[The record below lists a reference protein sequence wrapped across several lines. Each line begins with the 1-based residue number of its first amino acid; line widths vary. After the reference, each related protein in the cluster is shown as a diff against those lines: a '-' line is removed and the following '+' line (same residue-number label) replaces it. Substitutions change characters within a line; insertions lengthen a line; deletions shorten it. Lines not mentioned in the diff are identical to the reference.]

1 MKRLFGAILLSSLL
15 VLSLAACSHTHNFD
29 ERQTTVEASCE
40 EPGLKIQECRCGDQ
54 KHSQIPPLGHQYE
67 ISEEVEPSCQVEG
80 SITYVCVRCKHSYTE
95 PTELRK
101 YTATELNDMYLESVG
116 ELVVY
121 DKQNKQI
128 SLGSCFVYTKDGML
142 VTNYHVIEGGYSAEI
157 TIGHRTYRVSS
168 VVDYDK
174 KLDLAILKIP
184 ATNLQPVK
192 ICRLEHKTGETVYAL
207 GNSQGLTSTFSKGM
221 ITYSDRESEGVHYVQ
236 HDAAISSGNS
246 GGPLINE
253 YGEVIGINTWTLKDS
268 QNLNFAIRIGQ
279 IGKLEL
285 GWARPMKE
293 FYEKEHNNAYKR
305 LSEYLLENGTYD
317 REFGSYALTLDQ
329 VRGESFYYT
338 VWVEY
343 VPNQEL
349 LNLWFSA
356 NNDFHTVVQVDK
368 RCSGRYDWYCFDEYY
383 EVAGILK
390 AETFTYDSTLP
401 YDHNTTPSDYA
412 LEDMRKT
419 AASGIGIVCD
429 CVTAKLRKIGVT
441 AYGFGF
447 SNV

>member
-1 MKRLFGAILLSSLL
+1 MKRLFGVILLSSLL

-67 ISEEVEPSCQVEG
+67 IGEEVEPSCQVEG

-285 GWARPMKE
+285 GWARPMRE
-293 FYEKEHNNAYKR
+293 FYEKELNAFQK
-305 LSEYLLENGTYD
+305 LATHLEENGTYRPEYGTYMLMLDTVND
-317 REFGSYALTLDQ
+317 RDLHYKLWAEYAPDQAVVDFFLSLDS
-329 VRGESFYYT
+329 EYNT
-338 VWVEY
+338 VL
-343 VPNQEL
+343 QL
-349 LNLWFSA
+349 DRS
-356 NNDFHTVVQVDK
+356 
-368 RCSGRYDWYCFDEYY
+368 CSGSYDWYYFDDDFEM
-383 EVAGILK
+383 
-390 AETFTYDSTLP
+390 F
-401 YDHNTTPSDYA
+401 
-412 LEDMRKT
+412 
-419 AASGIGIVCD
+419 GIVNAHTWTYETELIYD
-429 CVTAKLRKIGVT
+429 YTDATYRDTAESIRGIASTSVTLICKCITSSFWKIGVT
-441 AYGFGF
+441 ASDFGF
-447 SNV
+447 VNF

>member
-67 ISEEVEPSCQVEG
+67 IGEEVEPSCQVEG

-121 DKQNKQI
+121 DKQNKLI

-174 KLDLAILKIP
+174 KLDLAIL
-184 ATNLQPVK
+184 
-192 ICRLEHKTGETVYAL
+192 
-207 GNSQGLTSTFSKGM
+207 
-221 ITYSDRESEGVHYVQ
+221 
-236 HDAAISSGNS
+236 
-246 GGPLINE
+246 
-253 YGEVIGINTWTLKDS
+253 
-268 QNLNFAIRIGQ
+268 
-279 IGKLEL
+279 
-285 GWARPMKE
+285 
-293 FYEKEHNNAYKR
+293 
-305 LSEYLLENGTYD
+305 
-317 REFGSYALTLDQ
+317 
-329 VRGESFYYT
+329 
-338 VWVEY
+338 
-343 VPNQEL
+343 
-349 LNLWFSA
+349 
-356 NNDFHTVVQVDK
+356 
-368 RCSGRYDWYCFDEYY
+368 
-383 EVAGILK
+383 
-390 AETFTYDSTLP
+390 
-401 YDHNTTPSDYA
+401 
-412 LEDMRKT
+412 
-419 AASGIGIVCD
+419 
-429 CVTAKLRKIGVT
+429 
-441 AYGFGF
+441 
-447 SNV
+447 